1 MNVSFT
7 TSSMMIV
14 TSSGFWLKTKYQLGV
29 SWQNIRRETR
39 QLHQV
44 QKKLVSKTKAW
55 VIASLTKTHQL
66 PQLSLFFFDANAV
79 SSQHA
84 HNCLS
89 FSVSMK
95 VKLLSHPFSCLS
107 GGLKAMPK
115 YFSALPSLPF
125 ACSFVIPL
133 SLVRTLLTTVWHP
146 RLTDSCEKGILA
158 LYNYHAGYPD
168 LSCWSLKV
176 EGP

>member
-1 MNVSFT
+1 MVW
-7 TSSMMIV
+7 V
-14 TSSGFWLKTKYQLGV
+14 DKTFGA
-29 SWQNIRRETR
+29 R
-39 QLHQV
+39 QDNFIKS
-44 QKKLVSKTKAW
+44 KKLVSKTKAW

-84 HNCLS
+84 YNCLS

-95 VKLLSHPFSCLS
+95 VKLLSHLFSCLS

-133 SLVRTLLTTVWHP
+133 SRANTFDN
-146 RLTDSCEKGILA
+146 RLTSETYWFLWERNFLHCIIIMRAILTLVVGHWRSLA
-158 LYNYHAGYPD
+158 FN
-168 LSCWSLKV
+168 CWLFIERFLESSQK
-176 EGP
+176 